1 MASAI
6 DPDPTNFVVPVRA
19 LPIEA
24 RKYIPRIVTV
34 FFFRKHRRN
43 LEVGIDYIMTTVN

>member
-34 FFFRKHRRN
+34 FF
-43 LEVGIDYIMTTVN
+43 LENTDATLRSVLII